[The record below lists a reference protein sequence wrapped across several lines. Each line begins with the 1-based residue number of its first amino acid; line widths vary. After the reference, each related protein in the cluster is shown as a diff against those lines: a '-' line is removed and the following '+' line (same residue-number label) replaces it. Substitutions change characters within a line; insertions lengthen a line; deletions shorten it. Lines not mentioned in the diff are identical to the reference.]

1 MFSLP
6 ETSVHVL
13 DKNREIS
20 PLLSFETVLKLA
32 KLEVQVVVM
41 DVQSQVYD
49 NVD

>member
-1 MFSLP
+1 MFSMP
-6 ETSVHVL
+6 ETSVLVHML

-20 PLLSFETVLKLA
+20 PLLSFQTVLKLV
-32 KLEVQVVVM
+32 KLEVVVM